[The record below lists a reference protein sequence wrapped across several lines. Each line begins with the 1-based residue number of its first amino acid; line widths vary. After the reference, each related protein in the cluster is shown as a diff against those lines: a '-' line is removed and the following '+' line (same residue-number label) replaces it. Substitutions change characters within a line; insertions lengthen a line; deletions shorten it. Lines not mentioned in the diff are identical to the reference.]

1 MLHSIL
7 HFVLAGWL
15 KVQQLHHLPSQEP
28 SAYCTKRD
36 VANLGYVHSS
46 HVQKIIALTHVVKYV
61 MSGLIRAEYKRV
73 HIDKKHGRGILV
85 IAELQMSFYPFLI
98 CAVLLNAR
106 HAVNAAN
113 GIAAASCHISSRSK
127 LVWKCT
133 AQVSQSRSS
142 RTEKKTQS
150 ICGQWQ
156 AITRCVRHC
165 QASEPV
171 VPH

>member
-28 SAYCTKRD
+28 SACCTKRD

-61 MSGLIRAEYKRV
+61 MSGLIRAEYKSV
-73 HIDKKHGRGILV
+73 HVDKKHGRGILM

-127 LVWKCT
+127 LVWKQT
-133 AQVSQSRSS
+133 MHSTGISEQEFKNRKKD
-142 RTEKKTQS
+142 TEYL
-150 ICGQWQ
+150 
-156 AITRCVRHC
+156 
-165 QASEPV
+165 
-171 VPH
+171 